1 MQTFSTQTYWKLWWL
16 WRHSCKIKLLL
27 FAHFAALSKG
37 KVQWVALKA
46 HSVLFKTDKCETC
59 NVIFVIQTAAVRKI
73 NVQWLNIA
81 LEKRC
86 TTYSKP
92 YHRVNK
98 MIYDIDVFA
107 ETTHNFTLLV
117 QVFELFLLWFL
128 FHKTHTLPE
137 CSALHMQCYAGWT
150 TKKVYFIRKSIW
162 SWLCDANFKMSTNLW

>member
-27 FAHFAALSKG
+27 FAHFAALSRG

-59 NVIFVIQTAAVRKI
+59 NVIFVIQTAAVPKI

-81 LEKRC
+81 LEKWR

-92 YHRVNK
+92 YHRLNK
-98 MIYDIDVFA
+98 IMYDIDVFA
-107 ETTHNFTLLV
+107 ETTYNFTLLV
-117 QVFELFLLWFL
+117 QVFELFYCDSCFTKLI
-128 FHKTHTLPE
+128 HYP
-137 CSALHMQCYAGWT
+137 SALHCKCNGMPGELPRKFTSSEKLYGAGYVMRTSKCWQT
-150 TKKVYFIRKSIW
+150 
-162 SWLCDANFKMSTNLW
+162 